1 MNRIA
6 RSTALAAACS
16 ACAGSDSPATSTAPA
31 APQTSSAPM
40 ASQPT
45 TSDPPDSTEPAS
57 TEPASQPASSQS
69 AGNTVNPAQ
78 YLGTAGIGEGHF
90 FTTGPLRCG
99 LGNETAGCQSTELV
113 ANLPQC
119 ASPDSQA
126 PLVTMGRT
134 GTVTAEC
141 TSQGMFV
148 TESAARELPVGAT
161 LTVRG
166 WACTAIAKG
175 SVRCASGSGGALVA
189 NSQGFAKA

>member
-99 LGNETAGCQSTELV
+99 LATRQPA
-113 ANLPQC
+113 
-119 ASPDSQA
+119 ASPPSCSPTCRNA
-126 PLVTMGRT
+126 PPRIP
-134 GTVTAEC
+134 
-141 TSQGMFV
+141 
-148 TESAARELPVGAT
+148 RP
-161 LTVRG
+161 R
-166 WACTAIAKG
+166 W
-175 SVRCASGSGGALVA
+175 
-189 NSQGFAKA
+189 